1 MLSAVWREQDER
13 CCWQVQTDGVYDCM
27 SGAARLMSKV
37 AVDRSILTRSQWLE
51 GRNATRVRMKNVPFL
66 IFAHSARPVCR
77 CETSKDAQPDVV
89 DQYSEKL
96 RRLGLDKFTVQKE
109 LTAMRALQSKRA
121 GVTGV

>member
-1 MLSAVWREQDER
+1 MLPSKPKNSQSFTKVGGQDRTTGMEYGSLL
-13 CCWQVQTDGVYDCM
+13 VFVH
-27 SGAARLMSKV
+27 
-37 AVDRSILTRSQWLE
+37 
-51 GRNATRVRMKNVPFL
+51 
-66 IFAHSARPVCR
+66 FAWHLCV
-77 CETSKDAQPDVV
+77 CETFEDGQPDVV